1 MEKRN
6 RYTAEFKTKIV
17 LEVLREEQ
25 TLNQIAAKYEL
36 NPQMISQWKRQF
48 LKDAPAVFENKN
60 SSERKLKKELEE
72 KESNY
77 QKIVGQLSYEIDWL
91 KHTNMHFYGDTIP
104 PLNSLPCG
112 FTPKI
117 PDDYP
122 DLSHEND
129 QEQPSSITNH
139 LI

>member
-6 RYTAEFKTKIV
+6 RYTAEFKTKVV

-91 KHTNMHFYGDTIP
+91 KKKSG
-104 PLNSLPCG
+104 L
-112 FTPKI
+112 K
-117 PDDYP
+117 
-122 DLSHEND
+122 
-129 QEQPSSITNH
+129 
-139 LI
+139 

>member
-48 LKDAPAVFENKN
+48 LKDAPTVFDNKN

-72 KESNY
+72 KEHNY

-91 KHTNMHFYGDTIP
+91 KKKSG
-104 PLNSLPCG
+104 L
-112 FTPKI
+112 K
-117 PDDYP
+117 
-122 DLSHEND
+122 
-129 QEQPSSITNH
+129 
-139 LI
+139 